1 MQVIPSFDPAATTS
15 GQISVSAPNAG
26 SKILLYNL
34 SLVTIQLNFDN
45 GSTALL
51 HAGEANYWTLDGT
64 VPQIEWT
71 QYNVLNS
78 VQSPS
83 SVVTGVIY
91 GPNERVEGTYPMSLV
106 YSTNIGNPTGVNT
119 NVAGSNQVTNDGNA
133 PGTIF
138 IESTPAGDPAS
149 AVTLTNDGILII
161 GNATDAGGAVH
172 TAFYEDAGNSMY
184 IRAGAADVINFQDHA
199 LTNQAEVSP
208 NGIQIASGKLGK
220 GAAADILDASDG
232 SNLYIKAAG
241 GTIVFQTPSGT
252 TVAKVDSSGF
262 NLNGTNNHITWQTGD
277 TLDQTRAFTVNYT
290 GGGASQ

>member
-51 HAGEANYWTLDGT
+51 HAGEANYLTLDGK
-64 VPQIEWT
+64 VPQIEGT

-161 GNATDAGGAVH
+161 GNATHAGHISIDHGKITTDGSGGLAITGTFTLTGGATITGTLTVGGNIQANGGVTFPNNARLSFTDAGG
-172 TAFYEDAGNSMY
+172 
-184 IRAGAADVINFQDHA
+184 
-199 LTNQAEVSP
+199 
-208 NGIQIASGKLGK
+208 
-220 GAAADILDASDG
+220 
-232 SNLYIKAAG
+232 
-241 GTIVFQTPSGT
+241 
-252 TVAKVDSSGF
+252 
-262 NLNGTNNHITWQTGD
+262 
-277 TLDQTRAFTVNYT
+277 
-290 GGGASQ
+290 